1 MHCGRLKLKSLGARA
16 SGKLIWSAASYHRG
30 TLVRVNEVSLQHNAI
45 IVDFVEATSYS
56 LKSLKMGSE
65 VDCSGVSRAVWL
77 VKVTKLM
84 IPKKL
89 FTFGV

>member
-1 MHCGRLKLKSLGARA
+1 M
-16 SGKLIWSAASYHRG
+16 
-30 TLVRVNEVSLQHNAI
+30 VRENEVSFQHNAI
-45 IVDFVEATSYS
+45 IVDFVEASSYL

-84 IPKKL
+84 IP
-89 FTFGV
+89 